1 MNIMIAATVYC
12 IVGCNTGSPDKDA
25 LKVLECDT
33 ETGAAKIVQ
42 SVNGCEGTT
51 YFQLSK
57 DGKALYSVV
66 AEKGDNKS
74 HGALVK
80 FALDGHRVGQITR
93 LAGLSCETP
102 CHVALSPDESV
113 MSVAVYW
120 SGVYGVMALDER
132 CATIGRDAC
141 PQASAGGTEC
151 RPYQENAKHEFGRD
165 ACPQASADGTECRP
179 YLTTATLPNDAVGP
193 RKDRQQKA
201 FAHQTFYTPDG
212 KLMGVCDLGCDR
224 VNFYDY
230 KKPGGLEKPVIT
242 LKADPGDGPRHAIF
256 SNDGKFLFVVNELSS
271 TVTSYAVAKGTTNLV
286 GASFQD
292 ARGRVGD
299 ASLPF
304 TRIGKW
310 SMLPEGCA
318 LKETETKAAAIKLTA
333 DGKILMASNRGHDSI
348 AFYAV
353 NDDGTLTLKNVAKLT
368 GKFPRDFELMPGEK
382 FMVVGHKMS
391 NEIQVYAFDR
401 EKCEL
406 KAVGEPIPC
415 WRPLCFKFEKGNNID
430 N

>member
-1 MNIMIAATVYC
+1 MNAIIAATVYC

-51 YFQLSK
+51 YFQISK
-57 DGKALYSVV
+57 DGKALYS
-66 AEKGDNKS
+66 AIGEKVENKS
-74 HGALVK
+74 RGTIVK
-80 FALDGHRVGQITR
+80 FDLEDHRIGKMTR
-93 LAGLSCETP
+93 LAELPCETP

-113 MSVAVYW
+113 VSVAVYW
-120 SGVYGVMALDER
+120 SGVYGTAELKVESEKFKVED
-132 CATIGRDAC
+132 T
-141 PQASAGGTEC
+141 S
-151 RPYQENAKHEFGRD
+151 
-165 ACPQASADGTECRP
+165 
-179 YLTTATLPNDAVGP
+179 TTLHFPLCTLHSSTLPNDAVGP

-224 VNFYDY
+224 INFYDY
-230 KKPGGLEKPVIT
+230 KKPGGLDKPVLTI
-242 LKADPGDGPRHAIF
+242 KADPGDGPRHALF

-271 TVTSYAVAKGTTNLV
+271 TVTSYKVEI
-286 GASFQD
+286 S
-292 ARGRVGD
+292 RVEHVEHAD
-299 ASLPF
+299 NVF
-304 TRIGKW
+304 KRIGKW

-353 NDDGTLTLKNVAKLT
+353 NEDGTLTLKNIAKLT

-415 WRPLCFKFEKGNNID
+415 WRPLCFKFLK
-430 N
+430 

>member
-51 YFQLSK
+51 YYQISK
-57 DGKALYSVV
+57 DGKTLYSVV

-80 FALDGHRVGQITR
+80 FDVENHRIGKMTK
-93 LAGLSCETP
+93 LAELSCETP
-102 CHVALSPDESV
+102 CHVALSPDESI

-120 SGVYGVMALDER
+120 SGIYGVMALDS
-132 CATIGRDAC
+132 CQLT
-141 PQASAGGTEC
+141 SA
-151 RPYQENAKHEFGRD
+151 A
-165 ACPQASADGTECRP
+165 
-179 YLTTATLPNDAVGP
+179 LPNDAVGP

-224 VNFYDY
+224 VNFYEY
-230 KKPGGLEKPVIT
+230 KKSGGLEKPVVT

-271 TVTSYAVAKGTTNLV
+271 TVTSYAVAKGMPNLV

-292 ARGRVGD
+292 ARGRLGEP
-299 ASLPF
+299 SLPF

-310 SMLPEGCA
+310 SMLPEGCT

-348 AFYAV
+348 AFFTV
-353 NDDGTLTLKNVAKLT
+353 NDDGTLTLKNVSKLT

-406 KAVGEPIPC
+406 KAVGAPIPC
-415 WRPLCFKFEKGNNID
+415 WRPLCFKFEK
-430 N
+430 

>member
-51 YFQLSK
+51 YFQISK

-66 AEKGDNKS
+66 AEKVGDKS
-74 HGALVK
+74 RGALVK
-80 FALDGHRVGQITR
+80 FALDGHCVGQITR
-93 LAGLSCETP
+93 LAELPCETP

-120 SGVYGVMALDER
+120 SGVYGVMALDSRE
-132 CATIGRDAC
+132 
-141 PQASAGGTEC
+141 
-151 RPYQENAKHEFGRD
+151 
-165 ACPQASADGTECRP
+165 
-179 YLTTATLPNDAVGP
+179 LTTAALPNDAVGP

-230 KKPGGLEKPVIT
+230 KKPGGLEKPVLTI
-242 LKADPGDGPRHAIF
+242 KADPGDGPRHAIF

-271 TVTSYAVAKGTTNLV
+271 TVTSYAVAKGTPNLV

-310 SMLPEGCA
+310 SMLPEGCT

-348 AFYAV
+348 AFFAV
-353 NDDGTLTLKNVAKLT
+353 NEDGTLTMKNVAKLT

-415 WRPLCFKFEKGNNID
+415 WRPLCFKFLK
-430 N
+430 